1 MLHLQFHLRYFSS
14 NILILLSFV
23 NLIHCLSNVFNKD
36 RIKKAP
42 TSIDEVSVH
51 YPYYLIN
58 HESND
63 GVSDLTACLSDF
75 AD

>member
-1 MLHLQFHLRYFSS
+1 M
-14 NILILLSFV
+14 
-23 NLIHCLSNVFNKD
+23 
-36 RIKKAP
+36 KAP